1 MVDDSG
7 DIGSW
12 GSILTI
18 VLFFLTSMSLNP
30 PYLNLIMTGSPKTS
44 SSFSR
49 SASQSLVLS

>member
-18 VLFFLTSMSLNP
+18 VLFFLTSTSLNP
-30 PYLNLIMTGSPKTS
+30 PYLILIMTYSPKTLS
-44 SSFSR
+44 SSSR